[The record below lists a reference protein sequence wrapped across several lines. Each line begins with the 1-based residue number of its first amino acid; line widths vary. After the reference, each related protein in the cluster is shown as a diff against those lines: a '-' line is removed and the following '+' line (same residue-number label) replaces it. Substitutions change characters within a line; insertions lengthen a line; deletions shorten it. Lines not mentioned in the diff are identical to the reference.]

1 MNRLYKN
8 PIARHGDYADPF
20 VLRYNGTYYLYA
32 TNPDL
37 RVFTSQNLLDWR
49 EVGPAIDPGIFPG
62 MVPFAP
68 EVVYWNGWF
77 YMYTS
82 PSGFGHYILRSNAP
96 TGPFEKIS
104 GNEGHDIDGSV
115 FIDDD
120 GTWYFYWAGDE
131 GILGCQM
138 DSPTKFQEPVLT
150 GAYLHG
156 WTEGPMI
163 LKRDGIYYMT
173 YTGNH
178 YLSKGYRIQAA
189 FSRHPLTGY
198 SDEPGGPIAVHT
210 QDGPVGLGH
219 SSTVLGP
226 DLVSYYMVYHN
237 LNEDASRDLNIDR
250 MMWYQANTQ
259 LMGPTRTPQKAP
271 ALPEASDPALKGSTA
286 MSWEFERGNWI
297 EKNGVRC
304 TLQSEVCVKTI
315 QHFGPALTAEF
326 HLSFLGPDAESDN
339 SSHSER
345 AENLS
350 CTKKN
355 ENIVKEQN
363 QSEAGIILDAGAKNY
378 YLSFSIQRHALLI
391 WSCQKEQ
398 IVLLKESKLPKEY
411 DFYSLHNIR
420 VQLDKGRLKIW
431 IDNRLQISEVTVW
444 NEKFRLGYFA
454 AGTRI
459 GCGYTAVTNNTYD
472 NELNHAVIPAGCSCA
487 AVYGTINTLADENG
501 TVQIGGG
508 DVIKYRIWTAYDG
521 NYLLNLI
528 CRPSGYSSS
537 FLVAANEEPIGT
549 GSGEEILQS
558 FPVALHAGLQWFTI
572 TGQSGKAEL
581 SRIELVRQSAA
592 TEYKS
597 DKVVEV
603 GPYGKMLC
611 GDIQWQDYT
620 VEASFTAEI
629 GEEGSAGIM
638 LRVTEPAE
646 GGEGEDPILGI
657 DFFLGYT
664 VSVSNG
670 WLQIARHRY
679 DREILAECPLE
690 IKNDGYTLCVTI
702 MGACIDVYM
711 NQEITPRLRA
721 FDKQPLTHGCAGV
734 WTENSRIKVTGMRIS
749 ERRRV

>member
-1 MNRLYKN
+1 MNRLYQN

-37 RVFTSQNLLDWR
+37 RVFTSQNLLDWK
-49 EVGPAIDPGIFPG
+49 EAGPAIDPDTFPG
-62 MVPFAP
+62 LVPFAP

-82 PSGFGHYILRSNAP
+82 PSGFGHYILRSDSP

-131 GILGCQM
+131 GIWGCRM

-163 LKRDGIYYMT
+163 LKRDGFYYMT

-178 YLSKGYRIQAA
+178 YLSKGYRIHAA
-189 FSRHPLTGY
+189 SSRHPLTGY
-198 SDEPGGPIAVHT
+198 KDEPGGPIAVHT

-237 LNEDASRDLNIDR
+237 LNGDASRDLNIDR

-259 LMGPTRTPQKAP
+259 LMGPTRTPQEAP
-271 ALPEASDPALKGSTA
+271 GLPDASDPAPEGSA
-286 MSWEFERGNWI
+286 ALSWEFERGKWE
-297 EKNGVRC
+297 EKNGVRY
-304 TLQSEVCVKTI
+304 TLQNELCVKTVEN
-315 QHFGPALTAEF
+315 FGPSYTAEF
-326 HLSFLGPDAESDN
+326 HLSIPCPDAGPDD
-339 SSHSER
+339 SSRSER
-345 AENLS
+345 EANISCMKKAGNSENG
-350 CTKKN
+350 
-355 ENIVKEQN
+355 QN
-363 QSEAGIILDAGAKNY
+363 QSVAGIVLDAGEKKY
-378 YLSFSIQRHALLI
+378 YLVFRINRHALQI
-391 WSCQKEQ
+391 WSGLPEQ
-398 IVLLKESKLPKEY
+398 TVLLGESQLPEAY
-411 DFYSLHNIR
+411 DFNSLHNIR
-420 VQLDKGRLKIW
+420 VQSDKGRMKIW
-431 IDNRLQISEVTVW
+431 IDNRLQIADVAVQK
-444 NEKFRLGYFA
+444 EKVRPGYFA
-454 AGTRI
+454 AGTRV

-472 NELNHAVIPAGCSCA
+472 NEISNTVIPAGCSCA
-487 AVYGTINTLADENG
+487 AVYGAVNTSADENG
-501 TVQIGGG
+501 AVQIGRG
-508 DVIKYRIWTAYDG
+508 DIMKYRFRTEGEG
-521 NYLLNLI
+521 NYRLNVI
-528 CRPSGYSSS
+528 CRPSESSS
-537 FLVAANEEPIGT
+537 GFLVTADKEPICT

-558 FPVALHAGLQWFTI
+558 FPVALSAGLHRFTI
-572 TGQSGKAEL
+572 TGQAGTAEL
-581 SRIELVRQSAA
+581 ARIELVRQGAA
-592 TEYKS
+592 AEYES
-597 DKVVEV
+597 DTVVEV
-603 GPYGKMLC
+603 GPYGKALC
-611 GDIQWQDYT
+611 GDTQWHDYT
-620 VEASFTAEI
+620 AEAEFTADI

-646 GGEGEDPILGI
+646 GGEGEDPVLGI

-664 VSVSNG
+664 VSVSDG
-670 WLQIARHRY
+670 WLRIARHRY

-690 IKNDGYTLCVTI
+690 VKNDGYTLSVTVT
-702 MGACIDVYM
+702 GAYIDVYM
-711 NQEITPRLRA
+711 NQELTPRLRVC
-721 FDKQPLTHGCAGV
+721 DKQPLTHGCAGV
-734 WTENSRIKVTGMRIS
+734 WAKNSKIKVTGLRIS